1 MSRSRL
7 RLSVGRLSRLAPGVA
22 SSVFVPSVELPAFA
36 FPSSSGCHRSNFQ
49 LAPVVPPLA
58 LPKARRPACA
68 FRLYPPVRPVS
79 LRLPTRVG
87 CLAPASC
94 GWLSRLSSGAPSSGV
109 VPFDRLP
116 AQSFTN
122 PLILLPVSFQLAPS
136 SGSSATSAIHF
147 RLTAR
152 SSVGQTLRISR
163 LCMQVQIMSFVWIA
177 MAPFRPPKGAVDKYR
192 KSRGGG
198 QIRAGN
204 HCLITRAGQ

>member
-79 LRLPTRVG
+79 RRLPTRVG

-136 SGSSATSAIHF
+136 SGFVCYFSDSFPTYCSFISWTDSTDQQPVHASANHVIC
-147 RLTAR
+147 
-152 SSVGQTLRISR
+152 VD
-163 LCMQVQIMSFVWIA
+163 CN
-177 MAPFRPPKGAVDKYR
+177 GAFQASKR
-192 KSRGGG
+192 RG
-198 QIRAGN
+198 
-204 HCLITRAGQ
+204 